1 MPGQLGNVAGMGRGA
16 KGAGEL
22 RRAIRS
28 GVPAGTRLVLAVS
41 GGRDSMV
48 LLEAMRR
55 WAPTGSVVAV
65 ATFDHGTG
73 ASARRAV
80 AAVRREAAAAGWP
93 VAAGLAQGLAPTE
106 AAWRAARWGF
116 LRMVAAEWGARI
128 VTAHTQDDQV
138 ETVFHRALR
147 GSGPRGLAGLYA
159 PSEVLRPL
167 LAVPRATV
175 AAYAAAAGVA
185 YVEDPSNA
193 SRAFLRNR
201 IRLDLLPAC
210 ERARPGFAAQ
220 LLALAREAAAWRAS
234 VEAVAAQC
242 APRLAGGSLFV
253 DAAPLLGWPEA
264 ALGPV
269 WAALAARAGIAL
281 DRRGTERLVAFT
293 HPSAVGARIPLAGGH
308 VVRRHATRFEIRP
321 AATVVR
327 DRTHGGGD
335 R

>member
-1 MPGQLGNVAGMGRGA
+1 MARGA
-16 KGAGEL
+16 KGEGEL
-22 RRAIRS
+22 RRALRA
-28 GVPAGTRLVLAVS
+28 GVPSGARLLLAVS

-48 LLEAMRR
+48 LLDAMRR
-55 WAPTGSVVAV
+55 WAPAGAVVAV
-65 ATFDHGTG
+65 ASFDHGTG
-73 ASARRAV
+73 PAARRAV
-80 AAVRREAAAAGWP
+80 AVVRRAARAVGWP
-93 VAAGLAQGLAPTE
+93 LLVGRARGLPATE
-106 AAWRAARWGF
+106 AAWRAARWAF
-116 LRMVAAEWGARI
+116 LREVAAEQGARV
-128 VTAHTQDDQV
+128 VTAHTRDDQV

-159 PSEVLRPL
+159 PSDVLRPL
-167 LAVPRATV
+167 LHLPRGTV
-175 AAYAAAAGVA
+175 AAYAAAAGVD

-210 ERARPGFAAQ
+210 ERVRPGFADE

-234 VEAVAAQC
+234 VEALAAQC
-242 APRLAGGSLFV
+242 APRAAGGSLFV
-253 DAAPLLGWPEA
+253 DVAPMLGWPAA

-308 VVRRHATRFEIRP
+308 VVRRHAATFEIRSATGVGP
-321 AATVVR
+321 AAV
-327 DRTHGGGD
+327 GNWAGGD
-335 R
+335 GDG